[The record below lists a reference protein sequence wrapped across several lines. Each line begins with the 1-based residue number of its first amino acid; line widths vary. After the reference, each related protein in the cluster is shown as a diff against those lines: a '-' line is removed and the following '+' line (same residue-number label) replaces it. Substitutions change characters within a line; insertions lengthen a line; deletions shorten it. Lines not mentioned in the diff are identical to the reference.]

1 MIIKSSLLFLKKNDM
16 EINIKLGNGQIL
28 RGIIKSPGDNVRAV
42 MILVHGLGDHVKRY
56 SHWIERFSAKG
67 IGFLGV
73 DLPGHGRSDGKRGN
87 IKNYTITNEMLNI
100 MITEYK
106 KTFPGI
112 PVFLYGHSMGGGIV
126 LEYILR
132 NNPEITGAIV
142 TSPWLRLPVE
152 PNRTRLLL
160 ARALKHLLPSLVQP
174 SGLIVNHISHDKA
187 VVDDYNSDPLV
198 HNKISV
204 SLFHSAVSAAGY
216 SLNNAKDLKVP
227 ILLIHGS
234 DDLITSPEGS
244 REFASKTNMAEFKL
258 WDGGYHELHNEP
270 FKDEVFSYIVNW
282 IEKQI

>member
-1 MIIKSSLLFLKKNDM
+1 M

-42 MILVHGLGDHVKRY
+42 IILVHGLGEHVKRY
-56 SHWIERFSAKG
+56 THWIDMFAAKG

-73 DLPGHGRSDGKRGN
+73 DLPGHGQSDGKRGN
-87 IKNYTITNEMLNI
+87 IRNYSITNEMLDI
-100 MITEYK
+100 MISEYK

-112 PVFLYGHSMGGGIV
+112 PVFLYGHSLGGGIV
-126 LEYILR
+126 LEFILR
-132 NNPEITGAIV
+132 RKPEITGAII
-142 TSPWLRLPVE
+142 TSPWLRLSME

-160 ARALKHLLPSLVQP
+160 ARTLKNLFPSLIQP
-174 SGLIVNHISHDKA
+174 SGLIVSHISHDKV
-187 VVDDYNSDPLV
+187 VVDNYISDPLV
-198 HNKISV
+198 HDKISV

-216 SLNNAKDLKVP
+216 SLNNAGDLKVP
-227 ILLIHGS
+227 VLLVHGS

-244 REFASKTNMAEFKL
+244 REFASKTKMAEFKL

-270 FKDEVFSYIVNW
+270 FKDEVFSYIVKW